1 MNLLDRYIIKQLLK
15 PFFYGMFGFIIII
28 SIDPMVDAMKYVI
41 NNGVPALVVLKWFLY
56 RLPQDMVYTFPM
68 AMLLSALLCF
78 GTMSSNSEIIAIKAS
93 GISVYRLVFPVMIFA
108 LLASFGCLAF
118 SEIIIPPTNKEAD
131 KLRKESILQIR
142 THPIKENIFTKT
154 GPDSLMCAQ
163 RINLKDKTMRN
174 VMIIHLGK
182 DRKPARRIVAKSAV
196 FKSDGWV
203 FYDVSV
209 FRFDKGGASSLIKSY
224 PEKKLQVFE
233 TPEQFEDDQRKPK
246 HMSMRSLRERIAELS
261 KSGSEPTVPYLV
273 EYYLKST
280 IPFSTFVFAII
291 GVAMGFKPARSG
303 AFVGFGISLLVI
315 FSYYV
320 AMSFC
325 RSYGR
330 MGFLPPPVAG
340 WLQNFIFLGV
350 GLWLLSKVER

>member
-1 MNLLDRYIIKQLLK
+1 MKLIDRYILKQLLK
-15 PFFYGMFGFIIII
+15 PFFFGMFGFILII
-28 SIDPMVDAMKYVI
+28 SIDPMVDSMKYVI
-41 NNGVPALVVLKWFLY
+41 NNGVSAGIVLKWFLY

-68 AMLLSALLCF
+68 AMLLSSLLCF
-78 GTMSSNSEIIAIKAS
+78 GAMSGNSEIIAIKAS
-93 GISVYRLVFPVMIFA
+93 GISAYRLVFPVMIFSLGA
-108 LLASFGCLAF
+108 SLACLAF
-118 SEIIIPPTNKEAD
+118 SEIVIPPTNKESD
-131 KLRKESILQIR
+131 RIRKEDILQIR

-154 GPDSLMCAQ
+154 GHDSLMCAQ

-174 VMIIHLGK
+174 VMIIHLGT

-196 FKSDGWV
+196 FKNESWT

-209 FRFDKGGASSLIKSY
+209 YRFDKGGASSLVKTY
-224 PEKKLQVFE
+224 PEKQLKVYE
-233 TPEQFEDDQRKPK
+233 KPEQFEDDQRKPK
-246 HMSMRSLRERIAELS
+246 HMSMKLLRQKIAELS
-261 KSGSEPTVPYLV
+261 KSGSEPTIPYLV
-273 EYYLKST
+273 EYYLKSS

-291 GVAMGFKPARSG
+291 GVAMGFKPARTG

-315 FSYYV
+315 FAYYV

-340 WLQNFIFLGV
+340 WLQNFLFLAV
-350 GLWLLSKVER
+350 GLWLLSKVDR